1 MSCRPRPGTPLL
13 ALDAPFRGRGWF
25 QLEYLQ
31 HPGTFKARGAF
42 NRILRAS
49 ENDSLDPSVRVV
61 VASGGDAGMA
71 TRLRLASRGYFHHR
85 NRVRQGSVFKRG
97 GFDRGSVFTRR

>member
-1 MSCRPRPGTPLL
+1 MITGSDVESARGPVAGRVRRTPLL

-25 QLEYLQ
+25 KLEYLQ
-31 HPGTFKARGAF
+31 HPGTFTARGAF

-71 TRLRLASRGYFHHR
+71 TRSRLA
-85 NRVRQGSVFKRG
+85 NW
-97 GFDRGSVFTRR
+97 GFGRRSSCPRPPRL